1 MTYRIE
7 VQKDLC
13 ISSGKCV
20 SDGPR
25 VFRFDDQELAEPI
38 AEMTD
43 YELQSLLK
51 LARNCPGEAIAIFSE
66 NGEVID
72 HS

>member
-1 MTYRIE
+1 MAYRVE

-20 SDGPR
+20 SDGPK

-38 AEMTD
+38 SETTD
-43 YELQSLLK
+43 YELQSLRQNWLEYPVVFR
-51 LARNCPGEAIAIFSE
+51 A
-66 NGEVID
+66 
-72 HS
+72 

>member
-1 MTYRIE
+1 MAYRIE

-51 LARNCPGEAIAIFSE
+51 LARNCPG
-66 NGEVID
+66 
-72 HS
+72 